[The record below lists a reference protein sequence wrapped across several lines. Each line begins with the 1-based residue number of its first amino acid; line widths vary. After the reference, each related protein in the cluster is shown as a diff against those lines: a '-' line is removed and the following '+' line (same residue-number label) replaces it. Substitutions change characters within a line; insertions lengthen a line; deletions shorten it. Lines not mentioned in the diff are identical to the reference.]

1 MKELFELSIGT
12 VLWVAALVATGFV
25 AYSITW
31 LFMTGWNLVPF
42 A

>member
-1 MKELFELSIGT
+1 MKELVELSIGT

-25 AYSITW
+25 AHSIKW
-31 LFMTGWNLVPF
+31 LFMMGGNLFPL